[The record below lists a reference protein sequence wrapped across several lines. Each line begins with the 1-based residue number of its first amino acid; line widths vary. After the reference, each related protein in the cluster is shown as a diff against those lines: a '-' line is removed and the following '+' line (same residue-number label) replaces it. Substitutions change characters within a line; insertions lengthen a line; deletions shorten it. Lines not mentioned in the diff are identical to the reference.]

1 MSPLP
6 RDAEPTA
13 PSDDVAAANGVEGK
27 KRRRKAR
34 KFLYK
39 TGDKPL
45 EGYTI
50 KRGVGQGGFGEVYF
64 ATSDA
69 GKEVALKL
77 LRRNLDIELRG
88 VRQCLNLK
96 HPNLIS
102 LYDIRTDRMEDEWVV
117 MEYVGGESLEDL
129 LARSPEGIGPE
140 AAVAWMHGVAAGVS
154 HLHQNGIVHRDLKP
168 GNLFLEGA
176 PGAEATPTNIK
187 IGDYGLAKF
196 ISASRRSGQTES
208 VGTIHYMAP
217 EISGGRYG
225 REIDTYALGVILYE
239 MLTGRVPFDGE
250 SAGEVLMK
258 HLTADPGLSG
268 VDPRFH
274 TVIRRA
280 LAKDPETRI
289 GTVEEMIALLPNFK
303 TDFANG
309 EPVLDEAIPQDN
321 GSQGDGPQVWSPVST
336 PPHKATDS
344 PSKEPLWQGLV
355 ELTETGRERWHNWPA
370 TPLAKGL
377 ALMGLVGFAFVTS
390 GVWLGLLITIL
401 PFYVIYYVIWSAFLQ
416 EAAAP
421 APLSQVGPNG
431 RTMAGSQ
438 PLSSKPTANRAR
450 RYNWRDAARQ
460 QLRQRTRRHR
470 LRTLIGS
477 MLVAALVTSV
487 ASTLA
492 VPVLLDGA
500 LEADLSYLAN
510 GAPLGLWLAVVST
523 LGSWGVLISNALTET
538 SVEDHAPRRGLQLLF
553 GIMLGLAAFGLAS
566 MLDLQLPWWDDASPR
581 GQECLL
587 EKMFDVDLYQA
598 VEPGSSQLTVPPLA
612 SAVYFGLLFLGI
624 RWWRS
629 AEYIRRRRI
638 GFMSIASVA
647 LLAWLLTLVAW
658 YPQPIGMVLAA
669 VIAFATQAASIW
681 LPPSERATLARGVNA
696 IGGA

>member
-1 MSPLP
+1 MNHSP

-13 PSDDVAAANGVEGK
+13 PSKDAAVDGK
-27 KRRRKAR
+27 GDGKARRRSKSR

-45 EGYTI
+45 EGFTI

-102 LYDIRTDRMEDEWVV
+102 LYDIRTDRMEDEWVI

-129 LARSPEGIGPE
+129 LDRSPEGIGPE
-140 AAVAWMHGVAAGVS
+140 ATVAWMHGVAAGVS

-168 GNLFLEGA
+168 GNLFIEGA
-176 PGAEATPTNIK
+176 QGTEATSANIK

-258 HLTADPGLSG
+258 HLTADPDLSD

-280 LAKDPETRI
+280 LAKDPEARL
-289 GTVEEMIALLPNFK
+289 GTVEEMVALLPHFRA
-303 TDFANG
+303 DSAES
-309 EPVLDEAIPQDN
+309 EPVLEETIPAVI
-321 GSQGDGPQVWSPVST
+321 SPEIWSPVST
-336 PPHKATDS
+336 PPHKSTAS
-344 PSKEPLWQGLV
+344 PAKEPLWQGLV
-355 ELTETGRERWHNWPA
+355 ELTETGRARWRAWPA

-377 ALMGLVGFAFVTS
+377 VLFGAVSLAFFTS
-390 GVWLGLLITIL
+390 WAWLGFLMAIL

-416 EAAAP
+416 EAPAP
-421 APLSQVGPNG
+421 APVSQVGPNG
-431 RTMAGSQ
+431 RNVA
-438 PLSSKPTANRAR
+438 PLSSKPTAKQAR
-450 RYNWRDAARQ
+450 RYDWRNAARQ
-460 QLRQRTRRHR
+460 QLRERTRRHR

-477 MLVAALVTSV
+477 MLLAALVAGV
-487 ASTLA
+487 ASALATPMLLGNVEATELATL
-492 VPVLLDGA
+492 GI
-500 LEADLSYLAN
+500 
-510 GAPLGLWLAVVST
+510 WLAVVAT
-523 LGSWGVLISNALTET
+523 LGSWGVLITNALTET
-538 SVEDHAPRRGLQLLF
+538 SVEDHAPRRGLQLAF
-553 GIMLGLAAFGLAS
+553 GIALGLVAFGLADS
-566 MLDLQLPWWDDASPR
+566 FDLRLPFLDDLTSQKQGNFLDEA
-581 GQECLL
+581 
-587 EKMFDVDLYQA
+587 FDIDLYQD
-598 VEPGSSQLTVPPLA
+598 VERSESSFMVPPIA
-612 SAVYFGLLFLGI
+612 SAVYFGLLFLVI

-629 AEYIRRRRI
+629 AEYIRSRRI
-638 GFMSIASVA
+638 GFMSIFGTVV
-647 LLAWLLTLVAW
+647 LAWLLSLVSC
-658 YPQPIGMVLAA
+658 YPQPIGMILAG
-669 VIAFATQAASIW
+669 VIALATQASSLW
-681 LPPSERATLARGVNA
+681 LPPSERAALARGVKIN
-696 IGGA
+696 GGA